1 MIDRLAHATTVK
13 LGLSVRLWA
22 RALRGESGRAGG
34 PHVIHELAPR
44 PTTRREH
51 WYAARPTMAELVIH
65 LQIDPETGKK
75 NLIIEYESDS
85 DMLPI
90 EHEEEHRRLL
100 DQIVEGGMVK
110 AEDLGK
116 VVIKRDGAVVVQVD
130 PSQAEQADEGE
141 SIEHGS

>member
-1 MIDRLAHATTVK
+1 
-13 LGLSVRLWA
+13 
-22 RALRGESGRAGG
+22 
-34 PHVIHELAPR
+34 
-44 PTTRREH
+44 
-51 WYAARPTMAELVIH
+51 MAELVIH

-85 DMLPI
+85 DMLPH

-100 DQIVEGGMVK
+100 DQVVEGGMVK

-116 VVIKRDGAVVVQVD
+116 VVIRRAGAEVVEIE
-130 PSQAEQADEGE
+130 PSQAEQTDEGE

>member
-1 MIDRLAHATTVK
+1 
-13 LGLSVRLWA
+13 
-22 RALRGESGRAGG
+22 
-34 PHVIHELAPR
+34 
-44 PTTRREH
+44 
-51 WYAARPTMAELVIH
+51 MAELVLH

-85 DMLPI
+85 DMLPH

-116 VVIKRDGAVVVQVD
+116 VVIKRDGSVV
-130 PSQAEQADEGE
+130 AEVAPGEADQADESE
-141 SIEHGS
+141 SIKQGS